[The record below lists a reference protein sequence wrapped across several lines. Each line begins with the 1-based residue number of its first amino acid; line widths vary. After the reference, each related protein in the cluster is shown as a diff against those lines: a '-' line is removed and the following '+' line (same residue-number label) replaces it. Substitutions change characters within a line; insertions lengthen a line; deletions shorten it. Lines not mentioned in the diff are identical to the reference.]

1 MKYSLRILIVFST
14 IILITISCKDYL
26 DVVPNNIAVIEDA
39 FETRDNA
46 ERFLATLYGYL
57 PNFNEVQS
65 VALTGGDEAIV
76 NDEVS
81 RNWDSRRVAR
91 GGQSKVN
98 PASSSWDLFIALRDC
113 NIFLENIHLPFDLE
127 DSERQRWVAEAQILK
142 AYFHFYLMRKYGP
155 IPIIRENIDVSE
167 GLNAVRVTRDPV
179 DEIVNYI
186 VELLD
191 EAIANNFLPDVIQ
204 DVGAEMGRLTRPIAL
219 ALKARVL
226 VTAASP
232 LFNGNADYANFIN
245 VDGSEHLVNS
255 SYDENKWKLAADACL
270 AAIEAAHAQGHELY
284 YFNRNNFPKASDSTY
299 IKLTIRGSVTEPWN
313 REIIWGSSN
322 NPISATFQSYIHP
335 NVVSGLTP
343 EASTSTQTW
352 YSATFRMAELYYSKN
367 GVPIEEDV
375 DYNYEGRYET
385 SVGDSD
391 HRYHIAQGESTA
403 NLNFNREPRFY
414 ASLGFDRGIWEG
426 HGQQESEF
434 YYLKGRLGEL
444 GGKNDLDRWSLTG
457 YLPKK
462 LIHYTAFQSP
472 TQNRFT
478 TESYPFPIIRL
489 ADLYLAYAESLN
501 ELGMSDQAIEWVNK
515 IRERAQ
521 LDGVR
526 ESWSTFSK
534 NPNKPDTKEGL
545 REIIHHERLI
555 ELAFEGQR
563 FWDLRRWKKAERLL
577 NSAIQGWNVDGE
589 TVADYYRVVEVG
601 RYQFSSKDYLWPIA
615 EYDILTNPNLVQ
627 NPGW

>member
-1 MKYSLRILIVFST
+1 MKDFNKVYIIFSIIFLT
-14 IILITISCKDYL
+14 ITSCKDYL

-57 PNFNEVQS
+57 PEYNNVQS
-65 VALTGGDEAIV
+65 PALTGGDEAIV

-81 RNWDSRRVAR
+81 RNWESRRLAR

-98 PASSSWDLFIALRDC
+98 PASSAWDLFIALRDC
-113 NIFLENIHLPFDLE
+113 NIFLENIDLPFDLE
-127 DSERQRWVAEAQILK
+127 DSERQRWIAEAQVLK
-142 AYFHFYLMRKYGP
+142 AYFHFYLMRMYGP

-167 GLNAVRVTRDPV
+167 GLEAVRVLRDPI
-179 DEIVNYI
+179 DEIVAYA

-191 EAIANNFLPDVIQ
+191 EAISNPFLPDVIQ

-219 ALKARVL
+219 AIKARVL

-232 LFNGNADYANFIN
+232 MFNGNPDYANFTN
-245 VDGSEHLVNS
+245 VDGTELLFNPD
-255 SYDENKWKLAADACL
+255 YDENKWQMAADACQ
-270 AAIEAAHAQGHELY
+270 AAIEAAHAQGRELY
-284 YFNRNNFPKASDSTY
+284 RFNHNDFPNASDSTY

-322 NPISATFQSYIHP
+322 YPIDALFQSRIHP
-335 NVVSGLTP
+335 NVVSGLTA

-352 YSATFRMAELYYSKN
+352 YSSTFRMAELYYSNN
-367 GVPIEEDV
+367 GVPIEEDF
-375 DYNYEGRYET
+375 DYDYAARYET
-385 SVGDSD
+385 SVGGED
-391 HRYHIAQGESTA
+391 HRFHIASGETTA
-403 NLNFNREPRFY
+403 NLHFNREPRFY

-426 HGQQESEF
+426 HGQQEPDF

-444 GGKNDLDRWSLTG
+444 GGKNDLDRWSLSG

-462 LIHYTAFQSP
+462 LIHHTAFQTP

-478 TESYPFPIIRL
+478 TEPYPFPIIRL
-489 ADLYLAYAESLN
+489 ADLYLYYAESLN
-501 ELGMSDQAIEWVNK
+501 ELGRSEEAIEWVDK
-515 IRERAQ
+515 IRDRAQ
-521 LDGVR
+521 LEGVLV
-526 ESWSTFSK
+526 SWSNHS
-534 NPNKPDTKEGL
+534 NIPNKPNTKEGL
-545 REIIHHERLI
+545 RDIIHQERLI
-555 ELAFEGQR
+555 ELSFEGQR
-563 FWDLRRWKKAERLL
+563 FWDLRRWKEMENLL
-577 NSAIQGWNVDGE
+577 NSGIRTWNVEGE
-589 TVADYYRVVEVG
+589 SAEDYYRVIEVG
-601 RYQFSSKDYLWPIA
+601 RFQFSSKDYLWPID